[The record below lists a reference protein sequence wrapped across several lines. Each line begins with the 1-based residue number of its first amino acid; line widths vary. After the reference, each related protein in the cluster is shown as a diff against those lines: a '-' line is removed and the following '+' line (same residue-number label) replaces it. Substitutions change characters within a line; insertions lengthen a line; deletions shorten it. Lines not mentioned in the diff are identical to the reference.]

1 MHRRI
6 PGRFRFPTSKAQWQ
20 SFVGTLIGD
29 SGSGGTAGIVPAPA
43 SGDATKF
50 LRGDA
55 TWATPSS
62 SSGGSP
68 GVCDFRL
75 TLESGVA
82 ASVSD
87 QTAKTTVYC
96 TPFEGNR
103 IGLYSGSAWNIRTS
117 AEFSASLSG
126 LTANT
131 NYDVFCYD
139 NSGTPTLELT
149 AWTNATTRAT
159 ALTTQDGVLVKSGST
174 TRRYLGTIRTTG
186 STGQCEDSLTKRFV
200 WNYYNRRPRTVY
212 RTDTTN
218 SWNYSTQTWRQQ
230 NNSTS
235 NQVAFVRGIDQDAVS
250 LTYAI
255 AASSSTTTGRTVR
268 TAIGLDSTTAPASTC
283 RIGFSQV
290 SSAIISSPAAQ
301 YDGYPGLGYHYLTA
315 LEWGE
320 GTDTQTW
327 YGQSGISPEVR
338 RNSLAGIITC

>member
-1 MHRRI
+1 
-6 PGRFRFPTSKAQWQ
+6 
-20 SFVGTLIGD
+20 V
-29 SGSGGTAGIVPAPA
+29 VPAPS
-43 SGDATKF
+43 SGDAAAGKF
-50 LRGDA
+50 LKADA
-55 TWATPSS
+55 TWAVPSGGS
-62 SSGGSP
+62 SGSP

-82 ASVSD
+82 ASVTD

-96 TPFEGNR
+96 TPFGGNC
-103 IGLYSGSAWNIRTS
+103 IGLYSGSAWNVRTS

-126 LTANT
+126 LTADT

-139 NSGTPTLELT
+139 NASVPTLELT

-159 ALTTQDGVLVKSGST
+159 ALTTQDGILVKSGAT
-174 TRRYLGTIRTTG
+174 TRRYLGTIRITG

-200 WNYYNRRPRTVY
+200 WNCYNRLPRTAY

-235 NQVAFVRGIDQDAVS
+235 NQIAFVRGLDQDAVS

-255 AASSSTTTGRTVR
+255 AAANSTTTARTVR
-268 TAIGLDSTTAPASTC
+268 TAIGLDATNAPATAC

-301 YDGYPGLGYHYLTA
+301 YDGFPGLGYHYLAA

-327 YGQSGISPEVR
+327 YGQSGFSPEVR
-338 RNSLAGIITC
+338 RNSLAGVLTC